1 MLKIRLSMG
10 GVRKRPVY
18 KIVVAD
24 SRFPRDGRFI
34 EKVGFFNP
42 LLPKTK
48 KERVNLQVERI
59 KHWISKGAKPTLRV
73 SRILGEAEVFPMP
86 PKGNNP
92 LKAIPKKDRKKDK
105 SESEK
110 PAVEVAKTEPK
121 KEESKKEA
129 PKAAKPKA
137 ESKKEETKKDTVPK
151 TKKERVNL
159 EVERI
164 KHWISKGAKPTLRVS
179 RILGEAEVYPMPPKG
194 NNPLKAIPKK
204 DRKKDKSEGEKP
216 IAEGVKAEPKKE
228 EPKKEAPKA
237 ATPKAEPKKEEP
249 KKE

>member
-10 GVRKRPVY
+10 GAKKRPVY
-18 KIVVAD
+18 KIVIAD

-48 KERVNLQVERI
+48 KERI
-59 KHWISKGAKPTLRV
+59 
-73 SRILGEAEVFPMP
+73 
-86 PKGNNP
+86 
-92 LKAIPKKDRKKDK
+92 
-105 SESEK
+105 
-110 PAVEVAKTEPK
+110 
-121 KEESKKEA
+121 
-129 PKAAKPKA
+129 
-137 ESKKEETKKDTVPK
+137 
-151 TKKERVNL
+151 NL

-204 DRKKDKSEGEKP
+204 DRKKEKSSDDG
-216 IAEGVKAEPKKE
+216 AKAEPKKE
-228 EPKKEAPKA
+228 EQKKK
-237 ATPKAEPKKEEP
+237 
-249 KKE
+249 